1 MKNCKGMNKGI
12 AYLFPYFFRQVKS
25 SVEVDF
31 GAATDKTVLNAYV
44 SQNNSNISLLVR
56 DTE

>member
-31 GAATDKTVLNAYV
+31 GAATDKTVLNVFAA
-44 SQNNSNISLLVR
+44 
-56 DTE
+56 